1 MLDHRYGRD
10 VLVLDDPYLSTLL
23 LHIGSPQTGTAQLPA
38 LVRTAYARLLQE
50 VLAREFPLREQ
61 RAQTRMTAQE
71 PRAFVQGPHLCR
83 DTRLVI
89 CAVIRAGILPAQAC
103 YEAAVQVLPPENVR
117 LDFLNLSR
125 VTDSQ
130 HQVTGVRLDGTKLGG
145 PVDDALVLIPD
156 PMGATGSTICRAVE
170 VYRECG
176 GEHALRIVAAHLMVT
191 PEAIQRLTGAHP
203 GVRLYAGRLDR
214 GLSTARALATP
225 PGTWPDEE
233 RGLNDVQYIVPG
245 AGGMGELL
253 TNSWV

>member
-10 VLVLDDPYLSTLL
+10 VLVFDDPHLSTLL
-23 LHIGSPQTGTAQLPA
+23 LQIGSPQTSTAQLPP
-38 LVRTAYARLLQE
+38 LVRTAYVRLLQE

-61 RAQTRMTAQE
+61 RATTRMTAQE

-83 DTRLVI
+83 DTKLVI

-156 PMGATGSTICRAVE
+156 PMGATGSTICRAVD

-191 PEAIQRLTGAHP
+191 PEAIQRVTGAHP

-214 GLSTARALATP
+214 GLSTPRALASP